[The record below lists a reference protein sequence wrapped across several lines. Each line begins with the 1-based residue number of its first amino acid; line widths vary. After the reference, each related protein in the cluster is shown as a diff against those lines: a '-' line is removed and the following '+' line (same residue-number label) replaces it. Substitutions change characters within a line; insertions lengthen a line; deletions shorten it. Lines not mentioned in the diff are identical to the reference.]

1 MLNTIMEFT
10 ELNILPILLR
20 LVLSMFIGG
29 ILGLER
35 GLKKRPAGFRT
46 HMLVCMG
53 ATVVMLTSEF
63 MMERFGGSDGM
74 RMGAQ
79 VISGIGFL
87 GAGTIMVT
95 GHDHISGL
103 TTAASLWVAACVG
116 IAVGIG
122 FYEGAILG
130 FVLVFSVLTFF
141 SKIEKFLYKQAG
153 RLDLFIVLDSVESI
167 GEMISTAQSL
177 GITIRKLELSGKNA
191 DDTVELSVVMNNR
204 GKNKEHVIA
213 QLSKNGGIR
222 VIEES

>member
-1 MLNTIMEFT
+1 MLNTILEFT

-20 LVLSMFIGG
+20 LVLSMVIGG
-29 ILGLER
+29 ALGLER
-35 GLKKRPAGFRT
+35 GLKNRPAGFRT

-63 MMERFGGSDGM
+63 MTKRFGSSDGM

-95 GHDHISGL
+95 GHDHITGL
-103 TTAASLWVAACVG
+103 TTAASLWVAACMG

-130 FVLVFSVLTFF
+130 FVLVFTVLTFF
-141 SKIEKFLYKQAG
+141 SRIEKYLYKQAG
-153 RLDLFIVLDSVESI
+153 RLDLLILLDEVESI
-167 GEMISTAQSL
+167 GEMISSAQNL
-177 GITIRKLELSGKNA
+177 GITILNLELTRKNN
-191 DDTVELSVVMNNR
+191 DESVQVRVLMRNR
-204 GKNKEHVIA
+204 GKNKTDIIA
-213 QLSKNGGIR
+213 QLSKSGGVR
-222 VIEES
+222 TIEES

>member
-1 MLNTIMEFT
+1 MLNTILEFT

-20 LVLSMFIGG
+20 LVLSMVIGG
-29 ILGLER
+29 ALGLER
-35 GLKKRPAGFRT
+35 GLKNRPAGFRT

-63 MMERFGGSDGM
+63 MTKRFGSSDGM

-95 GHDHISGL
+95 GHDHITGL
-103 TTAASLWVAACVG
+103 TTAASLWVAACMG

-130 FVLVFSVLTFF
+130 FVLVFTVLTFF
-141 SKIEKFLYKQAG
+141 SRIEKYLYKQAG
-153 RLDLFIVLDSVESI
+153 RLDLLILLDEVESI
-167 GEMISTAQSL
+167 GEMISSAQNL
-177 GITIRKLELSGKNA
+177 GITILNLELTRKNN
-191 DDTVELSVVMNNR
+191 DESVQVRVLMRNR
-204 GKNKEHVIA
+204 GKNKADIIA
-213 QLSKNGGIR
+213 QLSKSGGIR
-222 VIEES
+222 TIEES